1 MLFQELL
8 NKKYNLLKPVFNELY
23 EMTFKNQTHPGDLLL
38 VHQNGFY
45 NPEVFGWDN
54 IPEKLSPYMMGP
66 DMEGHSEDTHHKFIG
81 NYVTNNITNQ
91 TVDDYLIQ
99 VSDVSNHLKEV
110 QELEGLESISIQT
123 EMLIYL
129 KIWEADAFIK
139 SFYELALIANGQ
151 PYDWHFK
158 IKESNRDKTATG
170 NRDEIIRK
178 LIRDKFEHVLPLL
191 YNSFKSAFK
200 TQIRNAI
207 AHSQYFIY
215 GRQITL
221 NNFVKEDLSSQLKG
235 IPFNQ
240 WIDIFHETIIIY
252 SLYNELLTRVLNE
265 YGHLSMQN
273 GNIFEIRVNMKLP
286 EKKTVYRRI
295 EYDPHYK
302 LWR

>member
-8 NKKYNLLKPVFNELY
+8 NEKYRLLKPQFDKLY
-23 EMTFKNQTHPGDLLL
+23 EMAFTNQTHPGDLLL

-45 NPEVFGWDN
+45 NPEVLGWNN

-66 DMEGHSEDTHHKFIG
+66 DIQGHSENTHHSFIG
-81 NYVTNNITNQ
+81 NYVTNNINNQ
-91 TVDDYLIQ
+91 TLDKYLNEVSF
-99 VSDVSNHLKEV
+99 VSDRLEEV
-110 QELEGLESISIQT
+110 RRLEAIESLSVQT

-139 SFYELALIANGQ
+139 TFYELALVSNGQ
-151 PYDWHFK
+151 AYNWYFK

-178 LIRDKFEHVLPLL
+178 LIRDQFEHKLPVL

-207 AHSQYFIY
+207 AHSQYIIN
-215 GRQITL
+215 GRHITL
-221 NNFVKEDLSSQLKG
+221 NNYVKDDMSAQLRG

-252 SLYNELLTRVLNE
+252 SLYNELLTRILNE
-265 YGHLSMQN
+265 YAHLSAQN
-273 GNIFEIRVNMKLP
+273 GNAFEIRINIELP
-286 EKKTVYRRI
+286 EKKTVYRKV
-295 EYDPHYK
+295 EYDSDYK
-302 LWR
+302 YWR